1 MFRLGFAMTIF
12 YLFLLSQ
19 IFMKSY
25 FDGPYFLSIKKYF
38 FDINNST
45 IIDNEV
51 IKNISL
57 I

>member
-25 FDGPYFLSIKKYF
+25 FDDDPYFLSIKKYF

-45 IIDNEV
+45 LIDNEV
-51 IKNISL
+51 IKN
-57 I
+57 

>member
-51 IKNISL
+51 IKN
-57 I
+57 